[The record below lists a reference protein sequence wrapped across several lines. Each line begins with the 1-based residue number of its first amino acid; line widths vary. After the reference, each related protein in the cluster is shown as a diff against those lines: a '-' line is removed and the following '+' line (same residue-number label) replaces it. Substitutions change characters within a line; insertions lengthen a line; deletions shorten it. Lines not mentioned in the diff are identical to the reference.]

1 MKIFARAF
9 VVFFAII
16 LAGCG
21 TVLEATKSSLSGIK
35 VSSPVTRQVG
45 LRAETHRL
53 IIKNR
58 LHLMSSVAINGKTS
72 DIKLYP
78 NEDVVFS
85 NNFEPFHS
93 AEVSIVL
100 IFREADGSYAGY
112 AEKVFASGSFARS
125 EAWTVFAS
133 DVTFLGERLSES
145 DDAPEFE
152 PRVRQFRLPREWFNG
167 TTFYIL
173 INDTKG
179 KLRTTTNGAVRTDAL
194 APGEIYTVRT
204 RDWSPSSRWGGHQ
217 PVIIQLEGWD
227 KTGHYLGICERSFS
241 PSSRGVRSHLE
252 AVNPNDLRRR

>member
-112 AEKVFASGSFARS
+112 AEKVFASGSFAGS
-125 EAWTVFAS
+125 ERGRCS
-133 DVTFLGERLSES
+133 
-145 DDAPEFE
+145 
-152 PRVRQFRLPREWFNG
+152 
-167 TTFYIL
+167 
-173 INDTKG
+173 
-179 KLRTTTNGAVRTDAL
+179 LRT
-194 APGEIYTVRT
+194 
-204 RDWSPSSRWGGHQ
+204 SPSSGS
-217 PVIIQLEGWD
+217 V
-227 KTGHYLGICERSFS
+227 S
-241 PSSRGVRSHLE
+241 PNQTMRQSSSHESGNSVCLASGSTE
-252 AVNPNDLRRR
+252 PRFTSS